1 VLKAYA
7 DEHVLSAIVQALRR
21 RGMDVVTVQERQG
34 EGTDDA
40 DVLAEALRDSRIV
53 LTNDTDFLILAAQ
66 CAARPA
72 TFAPIFFWPQQSRRR
87 VGEIV
92 RGIIREASH
101 GSYEEACSRVH
112 FL

>member
-1 VLKAYA
+1 MLKAYA
-7 DEHVLSAIVQALRR
+7 DEHVTSAIVHALRQ

-40 DVLAEALRDSRIV
+40 AALAEALRDSRMM

-66 CAARPA
+66 YGKRGDS
-72 TFAPIFFWPQQSRRR
+72 FAPIIFWPQQSRRR

-92 RGIIREASH
+92 RGVIREASRH
-101 GSYEEACSRVH
+101 DYTTASSRVF